1 MRSLTFAICVCIASA
16 LPSSGQ
22 RISFGIV
29 GGTNITNSF
38 PPFESRYAG
47 DATGNPPSLFQHLT
61 GPRAFIFGAMVE
73 GRIGRD
79 FSVELNV
86 LHRPMKAAVV
96 YTQFLPDGTTQ
107 SYRNEMTAVRAWE
120 FPLLLKYTL
129 PKTAF
134 SGRLRPFIEAGPS
147 FRTQEDAAGAEPSQ
161 YGFTA
166 GAGLAYHWRRL
177 KLSPSLRYTRWARE
191 SIYPRYAT
199 KPDQLEFLT
208 SVSYETDPGSRRV
221 GSRMLEIGALVGYPV
236 TQGFREVPFLVRP
249 ITERTRYLVGIST
262 QANLTRRLAVEI
274 DGIYKPLRSGE
285 STSDPWRFM
294 VITWQFPVLAK
305 YRLTTSKW
313 SPIVEGGPSF
323 RLAGNLNG
331 YNPSHYGATVGAGAE
346 TRTHGMHLS
355 PVVRY
360 TRWALDVSP
369 YSGGPTNQRTN
380 QNAVELVFGIS
391 F

>member
-1 MRSLTFAICVCIASA
+1 MRRAICLICVCISAA
-16 LPSSGQ
+16 LPVWPQ

-29 GGTNITNSF
+29 GGTNVTNSF
-38 PPFESRYAG
+38 PPFESRYPG
-47 DATGNPPSLFQHLT
+47 DATGNPPTLFQHLT

-73 GRIGRD
+73 GRMGRN

-96 YTQFLPDGTTQ
+96 YTEFLPDGSTR
-107 SYRNEMTAVRAWE
+107 SSREELTAVRAWE
-120 FPLLLKYTL
+120 FPLMLKYTF
-129 PKTAF
+129 PGSKF
-134 SGRLRPFIEAGPS
+134 SGRLRPFIEAGPA
-147 FRTQEDAAGAEPSQ
+147 FRTQEDASGSEPSQ
-161 YGFTA
+161 YGLSA

-177 KLSPSLRYTRWARE
+177 KVAPTLRYTRWARE
-191 SIYPRYAT
+191 SVYPRYAT

-208 SVSYETDPGSRRV
+208 SVAYETDSGSRRV
-221 GSRMLEIGALVGYPV
+221 GSRLLEIGALAGYPASP
-236 TQGFREVPFLVRP
+236 GFPDMPFMVRP
-249 ITERTRYLVGIST
+249 IRERTRYLVGIST
-262 QANLTRRLAVEI
+262 QANLTSRIAVEI

-285 STSDPWRFM
+285 GASDPWRFM

-313 SPIVEGGPSF
+313 APVVEGGPSF

-331 YNPSHYGATVGAGAE
+331 YNPSHYGITMGAGAE

-355 PVVRY
+355 PTVRY
-360 TRWALDVSP
+360 TRWAVDVSP
-369 YSGGPTNQRTN
+369 YSGRPTSQRTS